1 MAVAAKASQDQ
12 RGIDE
17 GDESSEQSLE
27 KQPVAA
33 KKSAKKQKTAR

>member
-17 GDESSEQSLE
+17 GDESSEQPLE

-33 KKSAKKQKTAR
+33 KKSAKKHNTVR